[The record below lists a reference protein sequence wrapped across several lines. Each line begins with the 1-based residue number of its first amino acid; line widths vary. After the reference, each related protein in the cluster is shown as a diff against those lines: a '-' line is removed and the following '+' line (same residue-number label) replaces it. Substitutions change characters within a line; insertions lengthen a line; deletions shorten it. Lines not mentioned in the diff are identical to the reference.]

1 MANRGDAQAMLAW
14 FEAKVRDLNRGM
26 KEAAVESGDE
36 IRDLTRMH
44 IETRGIKKPGRIDTG
59 AMLESVDSE
68 VTKETAT
75 EIEVRAGYF
84 DTPEY
89 TPFQELGT
97 SLIAPT
103 YALTDA
109 AEIVLPKLKKR
120 IEEAGRDA

>member
-1 MANRGDAQAMLAW
+1 MANSGNGQAMLAW
-14 FEAKVRDLNRGM
+14 FEAKVRNLTEGM

-84 DTPEY
+84 DTPAW
-89 TPFQELGT
+89 TFFQEPGT
-97 SLIAPT
+97 STIAPT

>member
-1 MANRGDAQAMLAW
+1 MANSGNAQAMMAW
-14 FEAKVRDLNRGM
+14 FEAKVRNLDRGM
-26 KEAAVESGDE
+26 REAAKESGDE
-36 IRDLTRMH
+36 IADLTRMH

-68 VTKETAT
+68 VTRETPT

-84 DTPEY
+84 ETLFYVPY
-89 TPFQELGT
+89 QELGT
-97 SLIAPT
+97 STIAPT